1 VSDQFRVPEKAP
13 KEDEKRKAK
22 QDEKEPEENPP
33 KKSRLQH
40 DGVEESTGEKK
51 GQKMPVAEGIDD
63 VSTPDDVLPHT
74 QGIPLPAFCNNGI
87 EGQTQ

>member
-1 VSDQFRVPEKAP
+1 MM
-13 KEDEKRKAK
+13 
-22 QDEKEPEENPP
+22 
-33 KKSRLQH
+33 
-40 DGVEESTGEKK
+40 EESTDEKK
-51 GQKMPVAEGIDD
+51 GQKMPVAEGFDD